1 MFILIVTI
9 YIIHPV
15 RAVRRN
21 RIEVEINEREMDRI
35 VTAQPYLQALSHLSF
50 SLTSTLINGCSG

>member
-21 RIEVEINEREMDRI
+21 RIEVEINEREMDD
-35 VTAQPYLQALSHLSF
+35 T
-50 SLTSTLINGCSG
+50 